1 MRYTV
6 PVENIA
12 LKDYTTLKLG
22 GKARYFFITKN
33 EEDIVSA
40 VDFALSRNLPIF
52 PLGGGSNV
60 VVSDEVAPIVCI
72 KLENKGIEITE
83 DIVTAS
89 SGETWDDFVDFAVT
103 NNLSGIEALS
113 AIPGT
118 VGASPI
124 QNIGAYG
131 AEVSQT
137 IISVRGYNIF
147 TKKFEILSNADC
159 KFGYRTSIFKNELKN
174 KFIIES
180 VTFKLS
186 KKTPKIPD
194 YPLVAETISEFP
206 EVSLLVRI
214 RKAIQKIRASKL
226 PDPKKIQNVGSFFKN
241 VFVDEK
247 TYQKILKKYPD
258 LPNFKS
264 ENKYKI
270 PSGWLIEKAGYKGYQ
285 KNGVGVYEKNAL
297 VLVNFS
303 SERTK
308 NLLSLAKKIQND
320 VREKFG
326 LELQIEPEIVS

>member
-137 IISVRGYNIF
+137 II
-147 TKKFEILSNADC
+147 
-159 KFGYRTSIFKNELKN
+159 
-174 KFIIES
+174 
-180 VTFKLS
+180 
-186 KKTPKIPD
+186 
-194 YPLVAETISEFP
+194 
-206 EVSLLVRI
+206 
-214 RKAIQKIRASKL
+214 
-226 PDPKKIQNVGSFFKN
+226 
-241 VFVDEK
+241 
-247 TYQKILKKYPD
+247 
-258 LPNFKS
+258 
-264 ENKYKI
+264 
-270 PSGWLIEKAGYKGYQ
+270 
-285 KNGVGVYEKNAL
+285 
-297 VLVNFS
+297 
-303 SERTK
+303 
-308 NLLSLAKKIQND
+308 
-320 VREKFG
+320 
-326 LELQIEPEIVS
+326 